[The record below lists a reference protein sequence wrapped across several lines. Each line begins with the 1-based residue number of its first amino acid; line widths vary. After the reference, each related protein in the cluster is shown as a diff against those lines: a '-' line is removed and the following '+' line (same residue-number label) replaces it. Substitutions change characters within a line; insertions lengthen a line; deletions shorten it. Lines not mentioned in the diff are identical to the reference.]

1 MAGYIGG
8 VSQPRFLFV
17 RGGAIGDFIM
27 TLPAIGAVRERWPES
42 HIEILGYPHIIELAN
57 GRYYAD
63 ATRSIE
69 ARALAQ
75 FFVSGGSLDSALV
88 DYFGSFN
95 VVVSYLY
102 DPDEVFAENIRRCG
116 VRQLIT
122 SSPRVTESPAAQ
134 HYCKPLEALALYVD
148 KPRPRLFPSQADRDA
163 AERFLAGYGSGRRI
177 AVVHPG
183 SGGEKKNWPAEK
195 FGEICRWLMDSTS
208 LLVIQGEADEE
219 AGRQLVKILAG
230 REFRWAKG
238 LKLVELAA
246 VLQRSA
252 VYVGNDS
259 GITHLA
265 VAVGAPTVAIFGPNS
280 SSLWHPVGER
290 VRVVSMGTDDV
301 AQVRRAVDEVVA
313 A

>member
-134 HYCKPLEALALYVD
+134 HYCKPLEAL
-148 KPRPRLFPSQADRDA
+148 
-163 AERFLAGYGSGRRI
+163 EIGR
-177 AVVHPG
+177 AHV
-183 SGGEKKNWPAEK
+183 
-195 FGEICRWLMDSTS
+195 
-208 LLVIQGEADEE
+208 
-219 AGRQLVKILAG
+219 
-230 REFRWAKG
+230 
-238 LKLVELAA
+238 
-246 VLQRSA
+246 
-252 VYVGNDS
+252 
-259 GITHLA
+259 
-265 VAVGAPTVAIFGPNS
+265 
-280 SSLWHPVGER
+280 
-290 VRVVSMGTDDV
+290 
-301 AQVRRAVDEVVA
+301 
-313 A
+313 